1 MAKAFIMITAE
12 PSETQRIGERLR
24 NMRGAV
30 VYEVLGPFDF
40 IVDMEADSP
49 EDLTSTLR
57 NNVRSITGVSAT
69 LTCTVIEDKDK

>member
-12 PSETQRIGERLR
+12 PSETQRIGERPR

-57 NNVRSITGVSAT
+57 NNVRSIPGVIAT

>member
-57 NNVRSITGVSAT
+57 NNVRSISGVSAT

>member
-40 IVDMEADSP
+40 IVDMEADTP
-49 EDLTSTLR
+49 EDLTSILR
-57 NNVRSITGVSAT
+57 NNVRSISGVSAT

>member
-1 MAKAFIMITAE
+1 MAKAFIMITTE
-12 PSETQRIGERLR
+12 PTETQRIGERLR

-40 IVDMEADSP
+40 IVDMEADTP

-57 NNVRSITGVSAT
+57 NNVRSISGVSAT

>member
-49 EDLTSTLR
+49 EDLASTLR
-57 NNVRSITGVSAT
+57 NNVRSIPGVSAT

>member
-40 IVDMEADSP
+40 IVDMEADSA

-57 NNVRSITGVSAT
+57 NNVRSISGVSAT

>member
-57 NNVRSITGVSAT
+57 NNVRSISGVSAT
-69 LTCTVIEDKDK
+69 LTCTVIEGDDK

>member
-12 PSETQRIGERLR
+12 PAETQRSGERLR

-40 IVDMEADSP
+40 IVDMEADTP
-49 EDLTSTLR
+49 EDLTSVLR
-57 NNVRSITGVSAT
+57 NNVRSISGVSAT

>member
-40 IVDMEADSP
+40 IVDIEADSP

-57 NNVRSITGVSAT
+57 INVRSIPGVSAT

>member
-40 IVDMEADSP
+40 IVDLQADTS
-49 EDLTSTLR
+49 EELTSALR
-57 NNVRSITGVSAT
+57 GDIRSIPGVSAT

>member
-1 MAKAFIMITAE
+1 MAKAFTMITAE

-40 IVDMEADSP
+40 IVDMEADTP

-57 NNVRSITGVSAT
+57 NNVRSISGVSAT

>member
-24 NMRGAV
+24 NIRGAV

-40 IVDMEADSP
+40 IVDMEADTP

-57 NNVRSITGVSAT
+57 NNVRSISGVSAT

>member
-40 IVDMEADSP
+40 IVDMEADTP

-57 NNVRSITGVSAT
+57 NNVRSISGVSAT

>member
-1 MAKAFIMITAE
+1 MAEAFIMITAE

-30 VYEVLGPFDF
+30 VYEVLDPFDF
-40 IVDMEADSP
+40 IVDMEADTP
-49 EDLTSTLR
+49 EDLTSVLR
-57 NNVRSITGVSAT
+57 NNVRSISGVSAT

>member
-40 IVDMEADSP
+40 IVDMEADTP
-49 EDLTSTLR
+49 EDLTSVLR
-57 NNVRSITGVSAT
+57 NNVRSISGVSAT

>member
-57 NNVRSITGVSAT
+57 NNVRSIAGVSAT

>member
-12 PSETQRIGERLR
+12 PSETQRIGKRLR

-40 IVDMEADSP
+40 IVDMEADTP
-49 EDLTSTLR
+49 EDLTSVLR
-57 NNVRSITGVSAT
+57 NNVRSISGVSAT

>member
-12 PSETQRIGERLR
+12 PSETQRIGKRLR

-40 IVDMEADSP
+40 IVDMEADTP
-49 EDLTSTLR
+49 EDLTSILS
-57 NNVRSITGVSAT
+57 NNVRSISGVSAT